1 MSTVITHHHAHHFY
15 DREQEASS
23 AKLGMWLF
31 LVTEVLLFSG
41 LFVGYTV
48 IKTLNPEMWKVA
60 SEQLDW
66 VLGSIN
72 TLVLITSSWTVAVRR
87 RARCSPGPSRPASR
101 AASYCT
107 VTAVSS
113 NADLMLCAAAPK
125 PVSTARRSQLM
136 LGPRMQWPLPCPCA
150 KP

>member
-15 DREQEASS
+15 DKEQEASS

-60 SEQLDW
+60 SAQLDW
-66 VLGSIN
+66 VLGSVN
-72 TLVLITSSWTVAVRR
+72 TLVLITSSWTVALAV
-87 RARCSPGPSRPASR
+87 R
-101 AASYCT
+101 AAQT
-107 VTAVSS
+107 NEKGEKNGGRPGDHILAVGNNDVTEKTHKEVVQLIKEAGANVSLKLLS
-113 NADLMLCAAAPK
+113 QAPAI
-125 PVSTARRSQLM
+125 V
-136 LGPRMQWPLPCPCA
+136 
-150 KP
+150 